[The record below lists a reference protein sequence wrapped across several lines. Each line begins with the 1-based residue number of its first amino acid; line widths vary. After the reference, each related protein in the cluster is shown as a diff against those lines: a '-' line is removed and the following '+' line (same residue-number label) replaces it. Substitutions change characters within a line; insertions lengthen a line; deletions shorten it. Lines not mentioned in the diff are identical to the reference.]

1 MATATMTHEPAVLT
15 VSIEDMSMLKDIKK
29 AISMVRGVTKI
40 SLPRRKR
47 LTGYE
52 QARRDVEQG
61 RVCSYDSL
69 DDFIKEIENGPHP
82 HRRPQRRMGM
92 SHSARLV
99 TRLGTT

>member
-1 MATATMTHEPAVLT
+1 MATTTMTHEPTVLT

-52 QARRDVEQG
+52 LARHDVEQG

-69 DDFIKEIENGPHP
+69 DDFIKEIGNG
-82 HRRPQRRMGM
+82 
-92 SHSARLV
+92 
-99 TRLGTT
+99 

>member
-15 VSIEDMSMLKDIKK
+15 VSIEDMSILKDIKK

-69 DDFIKEIENGPHP
+69 DDFIKEIENG
-82 HRRPQRRMGM
+82 
-92 SHSARLV
+92 
-99 TRLGTT
+99 

>member
-40 SLPRRKR
+40 SMPRRKR
-47 LTGYE
+47 LTCYE

-69 DDFIKEIENGPHP
+69 DDFIKEIENG
-82 HRRPQRRMGM
+82 
-92 SHSARLV
+92 
-99 TRLGTT
+99 